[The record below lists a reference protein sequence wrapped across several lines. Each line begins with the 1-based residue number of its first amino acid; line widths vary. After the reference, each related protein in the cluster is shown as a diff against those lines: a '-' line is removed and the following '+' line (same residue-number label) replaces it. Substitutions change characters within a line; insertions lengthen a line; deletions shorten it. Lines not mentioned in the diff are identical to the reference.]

1 MLQERILEAMSNRA
15 ELFNDE
21 FKDAIVQGVVEI
33 GMNIDQA
40 ILAGGDYSFIFSAD
54 EKIWGKESN
63 PYFVIDAQFL
73 NPDDSDIKL
82 IFYNNT
88 QFGENEPVSFRVQI
102 ARGKVASITRL

>member
-1 MLQERILEAMSNRA
+1 MLQERILKAMNNRA
-15 ELFNDE
+15 ELFDDR
-21 FKDAIVQGVVEI
+21 FKEAITKGIVEI

-40 ILAGGDYSFIFSAD
+40 ILAGGDYSFIVSAD
-54 EKIWGKESN
+54 EKVWGKESN
-63 PYFVIDAQFL
+63 PYRVIDAQFL

-102 ARGKVASITRL
+102 MRGKVVSIKRL